1 MIFFKAKERRA
12 TKVVDELKVSWPLGP
27 GVKVVKAGPAGLYA
41 LAKPGGVRSQPKEGG
56 KDLGA
61 LLTCSYSLK
70 DEAYHIP
77 PDKGG
82 GKVWLLHRLD
92 AGTSGLILVADQEKT
107 AEEVKQAFAEHR
119 VKKTYVAMV
128 FGKPKES
135 SAVWRD
141 KIQVTKEG
149 GVARGRVGQG
159 QTAEARMR
167 LRQSGTGPIGV
178 LSLLELEPKTGR
190 THQLR
195 IQCAQRGLPI
205 VGDRTYGDF
214 QKNRLFSDRRG
225 GSNLFLHA
233 ESVELGGMGSSFKAY
248 VPLDNWFRI

>member
-1 MIFFKAKERRA
+1 M
-12 TKVVDELKVSWPLGP
+12 VDELKVSWPLGP

-56 KDLGA
+56 KDPGA

-92 AGTSGLILVADQEKT
+92 AGTSGVILVADQERT
-107 AEEVKQAFAEHR
+107 AEEVKQSFAKHR
-119 VKKTYVAMV
+119 VKKKYVAMV
-128 FGKPKES
+128 FGKPNES
-135 SAVWRD
+135 SAIWRD

-167 LRQSGTGPIGV
+167 LRQSGAGPMGV

-214 QKNRLFSDRRG
+214 QKNRAFAEKKG
-225 GSNLFLHA
+225 GPDLFLHA
-233 ESVELGGMGSSFKAY
+233 ESIEIPVFGNSFQAL
-248 VPLDNWFRI
+248 VPLDQRFKI

>member
-1 MIFFKAKERRA
+1 MP
-12 TKVVDELKVSWPLGP
+12 DEVKLAWPLGP
-27 GVKVVKAGPAGLYA
+27 GVEVAKVGPAGLYA
-41 LAKPGGVRSQPKEGG
+41 LSKPGGVRSQPKEGG
-56 KDLGA
+56 KDQGA

-92 AGTSGLILVADQEKT
+92 AATSGVILVADQEKT

-159 QTAEARMR
+159 QTAEARMK
-167 LRQSGTGPIGV
+167 LRQSGGGPVGV

-214 QKNRLFSDRRG
+214 QKNRVYADKKG
-225 GSNLFLHA
+225 GSDLFLHA
-233 ESVELGGMGSSFKAY
+233 ESVELSVLGNSFKAL
-248 VPLDNWFRI
+248 VPLDQHFKI

>member
-1 MIFFKAKERRA
+1 VA
-12 TKVVDELKVSWPLGP
+12 DEVRVSWPLGP
-27 GVKVVKAGPAGLYA
+27 GVKVIKAGPAGLYA
-41 LAKPGGVRSQPKEGG
+41 LDKPGGVRSQPKEGG
-56 KDLGA
+56 KDPGA

-92 AGTSGLILVADQEKT
+92 AGTSGVILVADQERT
-107 AEEVKQAFAEHR
+107 AEEVQQAFAKHR
-119 VKKTYVAMV
+119 VKKRYVAMV

-135 SAVWRD
+135 SALWRD
-141 KIQVTKEG
+141 KIQVTKER
-149 GVARGRVGQG
+149 GVARGRAGQG
-159 QTAEARMR
+159 QSAEARMS
-167 LRQSGTGPIGV
+167 LRQSGTGPFGT

-214 QKNRLFSDRRG
+214 QKNRMFAEKNG
-225 GSNLFLHA
+225 GADLFLHS
-233 ESVELGGMGSSFKAY
+233 ESIEFTIFGNSFKAL
-248 VPLDNWFRI
+248 VPLDQRFKI

>member
-1 MIFFKAKERRA
+1 MP
-12 TKVVDELKVSWPLGP
+12 DEVKLAWPLGP
-27 GVKVVKAGPAGLYA
+27 GVEVAKVGPAGLYA
-41 LAKPGGVRSQPKEGG
+41 LSKPGGVRSQPKEGG
-56 KDLGA
+56 KDQGA

-92 AGTSGLILVADQEKT
+92 AGTSGVILVSDQEKT
-107 AEEVKQAFAEHR
+107 AEEVKKAFAEHR
-119 VKKTYVAMV
+119 VKKRYVAMV
-128 FGKPKES
+128 FGKPKEAC
-135 SAVWRD
+135 AVWRD
-141 KIQVTKEG
+141 RIQVSKER
-149 GVARGRVGQG
+149 GVARGKVGQG
-159 QTAEARMR
+159 QTAEARMK
-167 LRQSGTGPIGV
+167 LRESRSTPFGV

-214 QKNRLFSDRRG
+214 QKNRVYANKKG
-225 GSNLFLHA
+225 GSDLFLHA
-233 ESVELGGMGSSFKAY
+233 ESVELSVLGNSFKAL
-248 VPLDNWFRI
+248 VPLDQHFKI

>member
-1 MIFFKAKERRA
+1 MPEESKPIVR
-12 TKVVDELKVSWPLGP
+12 WPLGP
-27 GVKVVKAGPAGLYA
+27 GVEIVKQGPAGLYA
-41 LAKPGGVRSQPKEGG
+41 LSKPSGVRSQPKEGG
-56 KDLGA
+56 KDPQA

-92 AGTSGLILVADQEKT
+92 AGTSGVILVADQEPT
-107 AEEVKQAFAEHR
+107 AEKVKQAFADHR
-119 VKKTYVAMV
+119 VKKRYVAMV

-141 KIQVTKEG
+141 RIQVSKEG
-149 GVARGRVGQG
+149 GVARGRTGQG
-159 QTAEARMR
+159 QTAEAAMKVRH
-167 LRQSGTGPIGV
+167 STTGPFGW

-214 QKNRLFSDRRG
+214 QRNRAYVEKG
-225 GSNLFLHA
+225 GDSGLFLHS
-233 ESVELGGMGSSFKAY
+233 ERISLRLGDGPFEALVPAGQSFK
-248 VPLDNWFRI
+248 I